1 MPELPIPGPALQ
13 PDDPAVDAESGFIEF
28 CQVSKSFG
36 EHPVLK
42 DVSFRVKRGET
53 ACILGRSGVGKSVT
67 LKLIMGFF
75 SPDSGRIISA
85 GHDITGWNE
94 DQLTAIHRQI
104 TMVFQSGALFDSLT
118 VGENVA
124 FALRDREDLDEEAI
138 AAQAGRYLD
147 LLEVGGLR
155 DQYPSDLSTGL
166 RRAVAIARALAV
178 QPAAIL
184 YDEPTTMVDPL
195 MSRRIAGLIEKVKRQ
210 VKITGIVVTH
220 DTRLARQL
228 ADRLI
233 FLHDGQLRFW
243 GTVAE
248 LDASRDPVLRDFW
261 QKDEFTLAG

>member
-1 MPELPIPGPALQ
+1 MPETPIPLPEPRLQVPAE
-13 PDDPAVDAESGFIEF
+13 DAEAGFIEF
-28 CQVSKSFG
+28 CRVSKSFG
-36 EHPVLK
+36 ANQVLN
-42 DVSFRVKRGET
+42 DVSFRVQRGET

-75 SPDSGRIISA
+75 KPDRGRIISA
-85 GHDITGWNE
+85 GHDITGWSE
-94 DQLTAIHRQI
+94 GQLTAIHKQI

-124 FALRDREDLDEEAI
+124 FALRDRDDLDEAAV
-138 AAQAGRYLD
+138 AAQAGHYLD

-210 VKITGIVVTH
+210 VKLTGIVVTH
-220 DTRLARQL
+220 DTRLARRL
-228 ADRLI
+228 ADRLL
-233 FLHDGQLRFW
+233 FLHDGQMRFW

-261 QKDEFTLAG
+261 SQDEFTLAV